1 MFLNKKVKKVPKC
14 LYNINTLVLIIVIKK
29 QIVWVKLT
37 DTAFHF
43 EFD

>member
-1 MFLNKKVKKVPKC
+1 MFLNKKAKKVPKR
-14 LYNINTLVLIIVIKK
+14 LYNINTLVLMIIIKK

-37 DTAFHF
+37 DTTFHF